1 VTKVELTFHV
11 LSKNVPATP
20 LVTRLVD
27 TRKVRPAG

>member
-1 VTKVELTFHV
+1 MSGHTAIVVHGQ
-11 LSKNVPATP
+11 PTP